1 VQVVALPNQ
10 DELCLYGMKQLEMA
24 LSRTQ
29 VVDAESVEVRGNGAR
44 KITTPEEV
52 VKSTLAAL
60 R

>member
-1 VQVVALPNQ
+1 
-10 DELCLYGMKQLEMA
+10 MKQLEMA